1 MCQSS
6 NYMLYFLIRLKCNM
20 EIFSFFGSVRSSMS
34 HNLRLTL
41 VRLEL
46 LIFIFLTQVSLR
58 VSLRSHRSV
67 WLYFGASN
75 NSSCFSVSSE
85 ENQSKHL
92 SPRILCFPSWDVR
105 WYQGGKLDKHWEY
118 WPLIGQYWSRDL
130 NTGLLLVQ
138 PLTAEGRKYFEQTSY
153 IKLLL
158 LIDSY
163 TFFSLFLDKWLLL
176 LVQSTHGI
184 MHILEQI

>member
-1 MCQSS
+1 MCTWQLCYRELFPSQTSNSVLLGSDTSS
-6 NYMLYFLIRLKCNM
+6 FL
-20 EIFSFFGSVRSSMS
+20 FGSVRSSMS

-41 VRLEL
+41 VWLEL

-130 NTGLLLVQ
+130 NTGLWLVTVP
-138 PLTAEGRKYFEQTSY
+138 PLATQLVTLDPVYGPS
-153 IKLLL
+153 LLL
-158 LIDSY
+158 LDMDRGY
-163 TFFSLFLDKWLLL
+163 TQKKHF
-176 LVQSTHGI
+176 V
-184 MHILEQI
+184 